1 MTTRDQYVLSYTDFL
16 LSDPGLWRLTV
27 DYLCTCGDIG
37 KEMADAVLIR
47 VPLNL
52 KGHASPGKRRVDE
65 GTAPP
70 EAAMD
75 IQIEDGDLSDVVREL
90 NKSCYEH
97 DREPVRRMICRVSGC
112 AVIGRHYFTL
122 VLLIVADSSTESH
135 ARQEVRPRCLVLPVS

>member
-1 MTTRDQYVLSYTDFL
+1 MRDFYVLSYASYL
-16 LSDPGLWRLTV
+16 HSDAGLWRLAV
-27 DYLCTCGDIG
+27 DYMCTCGDIG
-37 KEMADAVLIR
+37 KEMADEVLLR
-47 VPLNL
+47 VPLKLN
-52 KGHASPGKRRVDE
+52 SPVATSGKSRAGADE
-65 GTAPP
+65 VH
-70 EAAMD
+70 MD
-75 IQIEDGDLSDVVREL
+75 VQIEDGDLSDVVREL